1 MDKNQFAGKKIAI
14 LGFGLEGKSTLNFLL
29 NHHFAFDQI
38 TVLDMNPQAIPI
50 PGVAQKS
57 GQDYLS
63 TLSDYDVIFKSAGV
77 PYTPELLQHKE
88 KILTQMQFF
97 FDNYAGK
104 VIAITAS
111 KGKTT
116 MTSLLF
122 QILKNAGLKVKL
134 VGNIGNPV
142 LDEIDFDQEYD
153 YVVAELSSYM
163 LEHLDKKN
171 TISVLWSMFPEHM
184 DWHGSLEKYFNAKL
198 NILKG
203 SETNFVLEK
212 TVKEF
217 WLDAHYSNI
226 QTFGIGGRT
235 SRDHGYFT
243 HDLQEL
249 FPTSDRKLIWDHNL
263 QNISL
268 AIAVSIFLKIPMEII
283 HQAILDFEGVPHR
296 LQYVG
301 EQKGIRFYD
310 DAISTTPDSTI
321 EALKALDGQIGTIFL
336 GGTDRGYDFSLLMQ
350 KIQESWIQNIVFFP
364 PSGSTMLKLL
374 SKTSLRVLQTSDMA
388 EAVAFA
394 YKYTPEGK
402 VCLLSTASPSYSI
415 WKNFEEKGTLFQ
427 QEILRQAQL

>member
-171 TISVLWSMFPEHM
+171 TISVL
-184 DWHGSLEKYFNAKL
+184 
-198 NILKG
+198 
-203 SETNFVLEK
+203 
-212 TVKEF
+212 
-217 WLDAHYSNI
+217 
-226 QTFGIGGRT
+226 
-235 SRDHGYFT
+235 
-243 HDLQEL
+243 
-249 FPTSDRKLIWDHNL
+249 
-263 QNISL
+263 
-268 AIAVSIFLKIPMEII
+268 
-283 HQAILDFEGVPHR
+283 
-296 LQYVG
+296 
-301 EQKGIRFYD
+301 
-310 DAISTTPDSTI
+310 
-321 EALKALDGQIGTIFL
+321 
-336 GGTDRGYDFSLLMQ
+336 
-350 KIQESWIQNIVFFP
+350 
-364 PSGSTMLKLL
+364 
-374 SKTSLRVLQTSDMA
+374 
-388 EAVAFA
+388 
-394 YKYTPEGK
+394 
-402 VCLLSTASPSYSI
+402 
-415 WKNFEEKGTLFQ
+415 
-427 QEILRQAQL
+427 